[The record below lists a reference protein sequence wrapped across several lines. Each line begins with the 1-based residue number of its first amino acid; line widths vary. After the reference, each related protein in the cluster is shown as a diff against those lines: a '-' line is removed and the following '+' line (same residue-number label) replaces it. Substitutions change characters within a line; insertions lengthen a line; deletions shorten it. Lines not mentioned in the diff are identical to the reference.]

1 MKTLRSLARAKRG
14 AAAVEFALITPPLV
28 LMLIGIL
35 QLGILYGANAGLEH
49 AVAEGARFATI
60 SPSPSNDAIEERVTD
75 KEFALRSD
83 RLIGPTVSRGVA
95 DGTNYVDVSMSYDV
109 PLDFVLF
116 EGPTIRLTE
125 TRRAYTP

>member
-1 MKTLRSLARAKRG
+1 MTKPGSLGRSTRG

-49 AVAEGARFATI
+49 AVGEGARFATVY
-60 SPSPSNDAIEERVTD
+60 PSPSNDAIRELVTS

-83 RLIGPTVSRGVA
+83 RLIGPNVSRGVV
-95 DGTNYVDVSMSYDV
+95 DGTKYVDVTMSYDV

-116 EGPTIRLTE
+116 DGPTVRLTE
-125 TRRAYTP
+125 TRRAFTP